1 MSCLKSG
8 IKPFPSPRGVEGQN
22 LYDYFFIVREIS
34 QLGSTSCA
42 KHGFSQWLPAISNR
56 SLKFSCVSSEFFSNC
71 KVSFPLPLEFL
82 VFTYIMFRVLELNI
96 EVDVVTSSTF
106 YLEGS
111 SSENLIVMYLST
123 QIRFLIGL
131 LNMSS

>member
-34 QLGSTSCA
+34 QLASTSCP

-56 SLKFSCVSSEFFSNC
+56 SFKFSCVSSDFFSNC
-71 KVSFPLPLEFL
+71 KVFFPLPLEFL
-82 VFTYIMFRVLELNI
+82 VFTCDARDPINYAIMFGVLQLNI
-96 EVDVVTSSTF
+96 EVDVVTSSTSF
-106 YLEGS
+106 KEAVVK
-111 SSENLIVMYLST
+111 I
-123 QIRFLIGL
+123 
-131 LNMSS
+131 